1 VRLYADVQDVAWWMH
16 GVDRDTNE
24 GECATTP
31 LAHNVKDEP
40 IKIGFGEVRGSS
52 GCAEA

>member
-1 VRLYADVQDVAWWMH
+1 MH

-24 GECATTP
+24 GECAITP

-40 IKIGFGEVRGSS
+40 IMIDFDEVRGSS
-52 GCAEA
+52 ECAEA